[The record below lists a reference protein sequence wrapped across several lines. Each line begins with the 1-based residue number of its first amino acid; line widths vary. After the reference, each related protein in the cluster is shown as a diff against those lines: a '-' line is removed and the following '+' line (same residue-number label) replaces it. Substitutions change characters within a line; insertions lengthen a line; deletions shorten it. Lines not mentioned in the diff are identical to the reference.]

1 MTFAD
6 HTTIGYERYR
16 ERFPQGLNLD
26 GWDELPWPLDIRVTM
41 EPYAVERCVEL
52 GEYLGK
58 CADEG
63 TEADFKGYVDAVFLL
78 DGVYDDGIVSAKD
91 FDKFLELVAE
101 EDHQT

>member
-63 TEADFKGYVDAVFLL
+63 TVCRCRLPVGRRV
-78 DGVYDDGIVSAKD
+78 
-91 FDKFLELVAE
+91 
-101 EDHQT
+101 